1 MSPEEE
7 KELGRRLDEMDEPG
21 KPNRLVL
28 DKSDRGIRYVF
39 RRKDAPRAV
48 DQITQATKRENPEN
62 ESCGLYGPLNAISA
76 KQ

>member
-7 KELGRRLDEMDEPG
+7 KELGRRLDDMDEPG
-21 KPNRLVL
+21 KPKALVL

-39 RRKDAPRAV
+39 RLKDAPRAV

-62 ESCGLYGPLNAISA
+62 ESSVLYEPLNAISA

>member
-7 KELGRRLDEMDEPG
+7 QELGRRLDDMDAPG
-21 KPNRLVL
+21 KPKALVL
-28 DKSDRGIRYVF
+28 DKSDQGIRYVF
-39 RRKDAPRAV
+39 RLKDAPRAV

-62 ESCGLYGPLNAISA
+62 ESSALYEPLNAISA